1 MPIEIYFL
9 VTLSPNF
16 IAMSKQKTNVDI
28 ENELRVKELLAERK
42 ILMKDF
48 ADMIGIKRE
57 TLTRSLK
64 GNPQY
69 STLKAIA
76 DGLEVSVPDLFKTHK
91 ATPVINGFV
100 SVNGKSPVHVGSV
113 ADLKKIVADLEK
125 NNEIHGNLN

>member
-1 MPIEIYFL
+1 
-9 VTLSPNF
+9 
-16 IAMSKQKTNVDI
+16 MSKQKTDVDI
-28 ENELRVKELLAERK
+28 ENELRVKELLAERH

-76 DGLEVSVPDLFKTHK
+76 DGLNVSVPELFKTHK
-91 ATPVINGFV
+91 ATPVVDGFV
-100 SVNGKSPVHVGSV
+100 SVNGNTPVHIGSV
-113 ADLKKIVADLEK
+113 EDLKKIMIDLEK
-125 NNEIHGNLN
+125 VHN

>member
-1 MPIEIYFL
+1 M
-9 VTLSPNF
+9 SPNF
-16 IAMSKQKTNVDI
+16 IAMSKQKTTIDI

-48 ADMIGIKRE
+48 ADMIGVKRE

-76 DGLEVSVPDLFKTHK
+76 DGLNVSVPELFKTHK
-91 ATPVINGFV
+91 ATPLINGFV
-100 SVNGKSPVHVGSV
+100 SINGDAPIHVGSV
-113 ADLKKIVADLEK
+113 ADLKKIVADLERVNTK
-125 NNEIHGNLN
+125 Q

>member
-1 MPIEIYFL
+1 
-9 VTLSPNF
+9 
-16 IAMSKQKTNVDI
+16 MSKQKTTIDI
-28 ENELRVKELLAERK
+28 ENELRVKEILAERK

-48 ADMIGIKRE
+48 ADMIGVKRE

-76 DGLEVSVPDLFKTHK
+76 DGLNISVPELFKPHK
-91 ATPVINGFV
+91 TTPLVNGFV
-100 SVNGKSPVHVGSV
+100 SINGDAPIHVGSL

>member
-1 MPIEIYFL
+1 MP
-9 VTLSPNF
+9 
-16 IAMSKQKTNVDI
+16 KQKTTIDI

-76 DGLEVSVPDLFKTHK
+76 DGLNVSVPELFKTNK
-91 ATPVINGFV
+91 ATPLVNGFV
-100 SVNGKSPVHVGSV
+100 SINGETPIHVGSL
-113 ADLKKIVADLEK
+113 ADLKKLVADLEK
-125 NNEIHGNLN
+125 VNTKQ

>member
-1 MPIEIYFL
+1 M
-9 VTLSPNF
+9 SPKY
-16 IAMSKQKTNVDI
+16 IAMSKQKTTIDI

-76 DGLEVSVPDLFKTHK
+76 DGLNVSVPELFKTQE
-91 ATPVINGFV
+91 ATPSINGFM
-100 SVNGKSPVHVGSV
+100 SVNGAAPVHVGSV
-113 ADLKKIVADLEK
+113 ADLKKLVADLEK
-125 NNEIHGNLN
+125 VNTKR

>member
-1 MPIEIYFL
+1 MLDYEL
-9 VTLSPNF
+9 VVNLLPKS
-16 IAMSKQKTNVDI
+16 IAMSKQKTTIDI

-76 DGLEVSVPDLFKTHK
+76 DGLDVSVPDLFKPHTV
-91 ATPVINGFV
+91 TPLINGFV
-100 SVNGKSPVHVGSV
+100 SVNGDAPIHVGSV
-113 ADLKKIVADLEK
+113 ADLKKILADLEK
-125 NNEIHGNLN
+125 VNAI

>member
-1 MPIEIYFL
+1 MLDYEL
-9 VTLSPNF
+9 VVNLLPKS
-16 IAMSKQKTNVDI
+16 IAMSKQKTTIDI

-76 DGLEVSVPDLFKTHK
+76 DGLGVSVPDLFKPHTV
-91 ATPVINGFV
+91 TPLINGFV
-100 SVNGKSPVHVGSV
+100 SVNGDAPIHVGSV
-113 ADLKKIVADLEK
+113 ADLKKILADLEK
-125 NNEIHGNLN
+125 VNAI

>member
-1 MPIEIYFL
+1 
-9 VTLSPNF
+9 
-16 IAMSKQKTNVDI
+16 MSKQKTTIDI

-48 ADMIGIKRE
+48 ADMIGVKRE

-76 DGLEVSVPDLFKTHK
+76 DGLNVSVPELFKTHK
-91 ATPVINGFV
+91 ATQLINGFV
-100 SVNGKSPVHVGSV
+100 SINGEAPIHVGTV
-113 ADLKKIVADLEK
+113 ADLKKIVAIVEK
-125 NNEIHGNLN
+125 

>member
-1 MPIEIYFL
+1 
-9 VTLSPNF
+9 
-16 IAMSKQKTNVDI
+16 MSKQKTNIDI
-28 ENELRVKELLAERK
+28 ESELRVKELLAERK

-91 ATPVINGFV
+91 ATPAIDGFI
-100 SVNGKSPVHVGSV
+100 SVNGNAPVHIGSV
-113 ADLKKIVADLEK
+113 EDLKKIVTDLEK
-125 NNEIHGNLN
+125 ADY

>member
-1 MPIEIYFL
+1 MFVSLLPYYL
-9 VTLSPNF
+9 V
-16 IAMSKQKTNVDI
+16 MSKQKTNIDI

-76 DGLEVSVPDLFKTHK
+76 DGLDVSVPELFKTHK
-91 ATPVINGFV
+91 TTPLINGFI
-100 SVNGKSPVHVGSV
+100 SVNGNTPIHIRSV
-113 ADLKKIVADLEK
+113 EDLKILVTDLESID
-125 NNEIHGNLN
+125 NH

>member
-1 MPIEIYFL
+1 MSPIF
-9 VTLSPNF
+9 F
-16 IAMSKQKTNVDI
+16 AMSKQKTNIDI
-28 ENELRVKELLAERK
+28 ESELRVKELLAERK

-76 DGLEVSVPDLFKTHK
+76 DGLGVSVPDLFKTHK
-91 ATPVINGFV
+91 ATPVIDGFV
-100 SVNGKSPVHVGSV
+100 SVNGDAPIHVGSV
-113 ADLKKIVADLEK
+113 KDLQNIVA
-125 NNEIHGNLN
+125 NLKDKR

>member
-1 MPIEIYFL
+1 
-9 VTLSPNF
+9 
-16 IAMSKQKTNVDI
+16 MSKQKTDVDI
-28 ENELRVKELLAERK
+28 ENELRVKELLAERH

-76 DGLEVSVPDLFKTHK
+76 DGLEVPVPELFKSHK
-91 ATPVINGFV
+91 STPLINGFI
-100 SVNGKSPVHVGSV
+100 SVNGNAPVHIGSV
-113 ADLKKIVADLEK
+113 EDLKKIVTNLETRS
-125 NNEIHGNLN
+125 NY

>member
-1 MPIEIYFL
+1 
-9 VTLSPNF
+9 
-16 IAMSKQKTNVDI
+16 MSKQKTNIDI
-28 ENELRVKELLAERK
+28 ESELRVKELLAERK

-91 ATPVINGFV
+91 ATPVIDGFV
-100 SVNGKSPVHVGSV
+100 SVNGDAPIHVGSV
-113 ADLKKIVADLEK
+113 ADLKKIVADLERV
-125 NNEIHGNLN
+125 NAI

>member
-1 MPIEIYFL
+1 M
-9 VTLSPNF
+9 SPNF
-16 IAMSKQKTNVDI
+16 IDMSKQKTTIDI

-48 ADMIGIKRE
+48 ADMIGVKRE

-76 DGLEVSVPDLFKTHK
+76 DGLNVSVPELFKTYK
-91 ATPVINGFV
+91 ATPLVDGFV
-100 SVNGKSPVHVGSV
+100 SVNGDTPIHVGSV
-113 ADLKKIVADLEK
+113 TDLKKIVADLEK
-125 NNEIHGNLN
+125 ADK

>member
-1 MPIEIYFL
+1 M
-9 VTLSPNF
+9 SPNYL
-16 IAMSKQKTNVDI
+16 AMSKQKTNIDI

-76 DGLEVSVPDLFKTHK
+76 DGLGVSVPELFKTHE
-91 ATPVINGFV
+91 ATPLINGFV
-100 SVNGKSPVHVGSV
+100 SVNGAAPVHVGSV
-113 ADLKKIVADLEK
+113 ADLKKLVAGLEK
-125 NNEIHGNLN
+125 TNR

>member
-1 MPIEIYFL
+1 
-9 VTLSPNF
+9 
-16 IAMSKQKTNVDI
+16 MSKQKTTIDI

-48 ADMIGIKRE
+48 ADMIGVKRE

-76 DGLEVSVPDLFKTHK
+76 DGLNVSVPELFKTHK
-91 ATPVINGFV
+91 ATPLINGFV
-100 SVNGKSPVHVGSV
+100 SVNGDAPIHIGSL
-113 ADLKKIVADLEK
+113 ADLKKLVADLERV
-125 NNEIHGNLN
+125 NTI

>member
-1 MPIEIYFL
+1 
-9 VTLSPNF
+9 
-16 IAMSKQKTNVDI
+16 MSKQKTTIDI

-76 DGLEVSVPDLFKTHK
+76 DGLGVSVPDLFKTHT
-91 ATPVINGFV
+91 ATPLIDGFV
-100 SVNGKSPVHVGSV
+100 SVNGDTPIHVGSV
-113 ADLKKIVADLEK
+113 ADLKKLLADLEK
-125 NNEIHGNLN
+125 VNAIWRRKNYNYYSEIR

>member
-1 MPIEIYFL
+1 
-9 VTLSPNF
+9 
-16 IAMSKQKTNVDI
+16 MSKQKTTIDI

-48 ADMIGIKRE
+48 ADLIGIKRE

-76 DGLEVSVPDLFKTHK
+76 DGLNVSVPELFKCHK
-91 ATPVINGFV
+91 TTPVIDGFV
-100 SVNGKSPVHVGSV
+100 SVKGNAPLHVGSV
-113 ADLKKIVADLEK
+113 EDLKKILADLEK
-125 NNEIHGNLN
+125 GA

>member
-1 MPIEIYFL
+1 MLDYEL
-9 VTLSPNF
+9 VVNLLPKS
-16 IAMSKQKTNVDI
+16 IAMSKQKTTIDI

-76 DGLEVSVPDLFKTHK
+76 DGLGVSVPDLFKPHTV
-91 ATPVINGFV
+91 TPLINGFV
-100 SVNGKSPVHVGSV
+100 SVNGAAPVHVGSV
-113 ADLKKIVADLEK
+113 ADLKKLVAGLEK
-125 NNEIHGNLN
+125 TNR

>member
-100 SVNGKSPVHVGSV
+100 SVNGNSPVHVGSV
-113 ADLKKIVADLEK
+113 KDLKKIISNLED
-125 NNEIHGNLN
+125 N

>member
-1 MPIEIYFL
+1 MLHYEL
-9 VTLSPNF
+9 VVPLLSKS
-16 IAMSKQKTNVDI
+16 IAMSKQKTTIDI

-76 DGLEVSVPDLFKTHK
+76 DGLGVSVPDLFKPHTV
-91 ATPVINGFV
+91 TPIINGFV
-100 SVNGKSPVHVGSV
+100 SVNGDAPIHVGSV
-113 ADLKKIVADLEK
+113 ADLKKILADLEK
-125 NNEIHGNLN
+125 VNAI

>member
-1 MPIEIYFL
+1 MP
-9 VTLSPNF
+9 
-16 IAMSKQKTNVDI
+16 KQKTTIDI

-48 ADMIGIKRE
+48 ADMIGVKRE

-76 DGLEVSVPDLFKTHK
+76 DGLNVSVPELFKTHK
-91 ATPVINGFV
+91 VMPLIDGFV
-100 SVNGKSPVHVGSV
+100 SVNGGTPIHISSLE
-113 ADLKKIVADLEK
+113 DLKKIVSNLENDTFFK
-125 NNEIHGNLN
+125 

>member
-1 MPIEIYFL
+1 
-9 VTLSPNF
+9 
-16 IAMSKQKTNVDI
+16 MSKQKTTIDI

-76 DGLEVSVPDLFKTHK
+76 DGLNVSVPELFKTHK
-91 ATPVINGFV
+91 ATPLINGFI
-100 SVNGKSPVHVGSV
+100 SVNGDAPIHVGSV
-113 ADLKKIVADLEK
+113 ADLIKIVTDLEK
-125 NNEIHGNLN
+125 ADQ

>member
-1 MPIEIYFL
+1 
-9 VTLSPNF
+9 
-16 IAMSKQKTNVDI
+16 MSKQKTNIDI
-28 ENELRVKELLAERK
+28 ESELRVKELLAERK

-91 ATPVINGFV
+91 ATPVIDGFI
-100 SVNGKSPVHVGSV
+100 SVNGKAPVHIGSV
-113 ADLKKIVADLEK
+113 EDLKKIVTDLEK
-125 NNEIHGNLN
+125 ADY

>member
-1 MPIEIYFL
+1 M
-9 VTLSPNF
+9 SPKY
-16 IAMSKQKTNVDI
+16 IAMSKQKTTIDI
-28 ENELRVKELLAERK
+28 ESELRVKELLAERK

-76 DGLEVSVPDLFKTHK
+76 DGLGVSVPELFKTHE
-91 ATPVINGFV
+91 ASPLINGFV
-100 SVNGKSPVHVGSV
+100 SVNGAAPVHVGSV
-113 ADLKKIVADLEK
+113 ADMERIISDLKY
-125 NNEIHGNLN
+125 

>member
-1 MPIEIYFL
+1 ML
-9 VTLSPNF
+9 PNL
-16 IAMSKQKTNVDI
+16 IVMSKQKTTIDI

-76 DGLEVSVPDLFKTHK
+76 DGLNVSVPELFKTHK
-91 ATPVINGFV
+91 AAPLINGFV
-100 SVNGKSPVHVGSV
+100 SVNGDAPIHVGSV
-113 ADLKKIVADLEK
+113 ADLKKIIADLEK
-125 NNEIHGNLN
+125 VNQ

>member
-1 MPIEIYFL
+1 
-9 VTLSPNF
+9 
-16 IAMSKQKTNVDI
+16 MSKQKTTVDI
-28 ENELRVKELLAERK
+28 ESELRVKELLAERK

-76 DGLEVSVPDLFKTHK
+76 DGLGVSVPDLFKPHTV
-91 ATPVINGFV
+91 TPLINGFV
-100 SVNGKSPVHVGSV
+100 SVNGDAPIHVGSV
-113 ADLKKIVADLEK
+113 ADLKKILADLEK
-125 NNEIHGNLN
+125 VNAI